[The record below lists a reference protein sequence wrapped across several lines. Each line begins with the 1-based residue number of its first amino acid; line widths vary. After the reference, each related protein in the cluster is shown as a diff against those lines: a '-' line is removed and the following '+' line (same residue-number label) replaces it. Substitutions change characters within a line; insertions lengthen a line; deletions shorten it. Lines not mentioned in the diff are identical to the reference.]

1 MRGRQSGK
9 LANFSW
15 GILRIEDVGLCP
27 SVWSTRDRSRDI
39 KYSSTLFDGL
49 EIVPSFT
56 ILNSS
61 SSSSSSFSFS
71 FFLARQVTRNA
82 TWPSNEYVYDGGSRR
97 KWDRGGEGRRKE
109 REKRCLCNARGPVHP
124 LRIYSWTRE
133 IFRDAVWKRWAAN
146 FSDGLSHG
154 AWIRKFRVIKL
165 ESCFSRGR

>member
-1 MRGRQSGK
+1 MESLQTFLEGFFESRTLDSAWAFDRPEISGHQI
-9 LANFSW
+9 F
-15 GILRIEDVGLCP
+15 
-27 SVWSTRDRSRDI
+27 
-39 KYSSTLFDGL
+39 TLFDGL

-165 ESCFSRGR
+165 ESCF